1 MSQSPLFDVFGPG
14 LSELGALPDIGDDPI
29 GIVPLGRKRRIEDLM
44 SEEEQ
49 ASMLQNL
56 AYAGA
61 SGLSGFGW
69 LLDTPG
75 SMVRGLLSGG
85 PGKAISALWESSDD
99 RVTGRELARQYGL
112 AGDQDNWANFGGGL
126 ATEVLLDPLTYA
138 SFGLA
143 PLLGGVAKTAAGKA
157 AQKAALFSGDL
168 GLVAKQAVDR
178 GLRPAGYGRMMLQR
192 ETPEAYLQM
201 LRQIDPAR
209 ADELAEN
216 FAKVAGDQAP
226 ELLGQRMSGSNR
238 LSIPGLYDGAFDMFG
253 GRVGDRITQASDWL
267 GQAAQ
272 QTPVLGDAL
281 RNLRGLF
288 DSRVLGRTSE
298 ADQWRARAVTEA
310 ERLGELDANKWLG
323 ERLPTIANEIGME
336 RWQDTAFKRQFSEAF
351 GIAMENQQGTEA
363 WRGLPEEIR
372 NLFDGGGG
380 SMLVDEAR
388 AFQQRA
394 IKRAR
399 ELGLPLAETS
409 LPFDIGYLTR
419 QKVFPENPR
428 MAEGYEAATRKVLG
442 EGTELFNLPGEAS
455 RKDWTRPFPRWV
467 LNKMA
472 KDGDFQDALR
482 SMRPDIQP
490 QDVQDTVDRWLRA
503 NAPEYWSQA
512 KTNGVSGP
520 FSYLLKDA
528 GDDAGK
534 AAAALEKA
542 QRLYGE
548 LADSI
553 ASMPKNY
560 AEEGLPF
567 YGDALTDFTNYVRSR
582 GRTERVGQTLYDE
595 LAKAAIRAPRTPGF
609 SSFTAREALQKFG
622 LDVEAGQ
629 VLDDAGDVIERS
641 KAEKL
646 LEAAIGRN
654 RSRNGLNP
662 IQAGIEDARLDI
674 DNLRIPQDLV
684 ESLTAGVQK
693 ARVPNEATGLLKIYD
708 DYLQRFKTLALLFPS
723 RYTRDAYSGS
733 FAAGTQGLFNP
744 LDSAAGF
751 QVGRG
756 NYRPLAN
763 RLRGGLFR
771 KAAPGYEGLS
781 EEDAILKFLS
791 ESSGQ
796 ALTDFNITDDL
807 ARNASNLTTPDV
819 FPGSAGKY
827 LQGVGSKMDP
837 RTAAFYNIFATRRRS
852 GNPNWLL
859 DAGDRAA
866 TASDS
871 WNRIGTYLT
880 AIRQGYTPEA
890 AKQMADLTQ
899 VVYRPEAFSSFE
911 RDVIKRLVPFYSYS
925 KGIAPLV
932 ADNLIN
938 QPAGLMGQSIRFVN
952 RAGEPSED
960 RFVPEYLRQ
969 SAAIPLSEDIPVI
982 GPLLGLDTPGVTRF
996 LTNIDLPHEGLLNL
1010 FTPGLGNTLTSQVA
1024 NSAMRTGQNL
1034 LGQMTPAFK
1043 GPLEYVM
1050 DRQFFTG
1057 RQLSDLYSM
1066 LEHDF
1071 GPVGRP
1077 LEQAIANA
1085 PGGSRLL
1092 GLIRQARDERISPS
1106 ERAAKMVF
1114 NTLTGMKLQ
1123 DVDQDRTV
1131 RLAARSALNELLN
1144 QAEGIGTYENLF
1156 IKNEDLMK
1164 LSPQEQRQYLL
1175 YRVLQSRA
1183 AREARERKKAEALAD
1198 PMQMLG
1204 VG

>member
-1 MSQSPLFDVFGPG
+1 MARSPLFDLFDPYG
-14 LSELGALPDIGDDPI
+14 LVRRGGGATDPI
-29 GIVPLGRKRRIEDLM
+29 GVAPLGGDPRVEDLM

-85 PGKAISALWESSDD
+85 PAKAISALWETSDD

-112 AGDQDNWANFGGGL
+112 AGPQDNWGNFGAGI
-126 ATEVLLDPLTYA
+126 AAEVALDPLTYL

-143 PLLGGVAKTAAGKA
+143 PLLGGVAKTASGKA
-157 AQKAALFSGDL
+157 AQKAAMFTGDL
-168 GLVAKQAVDR
+168 GLVAKQAVDK

-192 ETPEAYLQM
+192 ETPEAYLEM

-226 ELLGQRMSGSNR
+226 ELLGQRMSASNR

-253 GRVGDRITQASDWL
+253 ERAGDRITQAADWI

-272 QTPVLGDAL
+272 QTPYLGSAM
-281 RNLRGLF
+281 RNLRGMF
-288 DSRVLGRTSE
+288 WSPTLGRTAE
-298 ADQWRARAVTEA
+298 ADQWRARAVSEA

-323 ERLPTIANEIGME
+323 ERMPAIANEIGME
-336 RWQDTAFKRQFSEAF
+336 QWQNTAFKRQLSDAF
-351 GIAMENQQGTEA
+351 GLAMENQQGTEA

-394 IKRAR
+394 IERAR
-399 ELGLPLAETS
+399 NLGLPLAETD

-428 MAEGYEAATRKVLG
+428 MAEGYAESTRKVLG
-442 EGTELFNLPGEAS
+442 EGTELFNIPGAAS
-455 RKDWTRPFPRWV
+455 RRDWTRPFPRWV

-472 KDGDFQDALR
+472 QDGDFQNALR
-482 SMRPDIQP
+482 SMRPDVSP
-490 QDVQDTVDRWLRA
+490 AGVQETVDDWLRA
-503 NAPEYWSQA
+503 NVPEYWA
-512 KTNGVSGP
+512 KTNTDGVMGP
-520 FSYLLKDA
+520 FSYLVKDA
-528 GDDAGK
+528 EAGSDEAADAL
-534 AAAALEKA
+534 AKA
-542 QRLYGE
+542 QKLYGE

-553 ASMPKNY
+553 ASLPKNF
-560 AEEGLPF
+560 ADESLPF
-567 YGDALTDFTNYVRSR
+567 YGDPLTDFTNYVRSR

-595 LAKAAIRAPRTPGF
+595 LAKAAINAPRTPGF
-609 SSFTAREALQKFG
+609 SSFTAREAMQKLG
-622 LDVEAGQ
+622 LNVEAGQ
-629 VLDDAGDVIERS
+629 VVDDAGAIIERS
-641 KAEKL
+641 NAEKL
-646 LEAAIGRN
+646 LASAIQRN
-654 RSRNGLNP
+654 RSTNGIDPLT
-662 IQAGIEDARLDI
+662 ARADDVRLDI
-674 DNLRIPQDLV
+674 DNLRVPQDMIEGL
-684 ESLTAGVQK
+684 LQGVQK
-693 ARVPNEATGLLKIYD
+693 ARTPSEAQGLLKIYD
-708 DYLQRFKTLALLFPS
+708 QFLQSFKSLALLFPS
-723 RYTRDAYSGS
+723 RYTRDMYSGS
-733 FAAGTQGLFNP
+733 FAGATQSAFNP
-744 LDSAAGF
+744 LDSLAGL
-751 QVGRG
+751 QTGRG
-756 NYRPLAN
+756 NYKALAR
-763 RLRGGLFR
+763 RLGPGLFR

-781 EEDAILKFLS
+781 EEDRILKFLS
-791 ESSGQ
+791 EAAGQ
-796 ALTDFNITDDL
+796 GLTDFNITDDL
-807 ARNASNLTTPDV
+807 ARNASNLTTPDL

-827 LQGVGSKMDP
+827 MQGVGAKMDP
-837 RTAAFYNIFATRRRS
+837 RTLAFYNLWAQRRRS

-871 WNRIGTYLT
+871 WNRIGTYLS
-880 AIRQGYTPEA
+880 AVRQGYTPEA
-890 AKQMADLTQ
+890 AKAVSDLTQ

-911 RDVIKRLVPFYSYS
+911 RDWIKRLVPFYSYS

-969 SAAIPLSEDIPVI
+969 SAAIPLSKDLPII
-982 GPLLGLDTPGVTRF
+982 GPLLGLSTPGVTRF

-1010 FTPGLGNTLTSQVA
+1010 FTPGLGNTLTSQFA
-1024 NSAMRTGQNL
+1024 NSVMRTGQNL
-1034 LGQMTPAFK
+1034 LGQASPAIK
-1043 GPLEYVM
+1043 GPLEYIL

-1071 GPVGRP
+1071 GPIGRP
-1077 LEQAIANA
+1077 LEQAFANA
-1085 PGGSRLL
+1085 PGGSRIL

-1106 ERAAKMVF
+1106 ERAAKMLF

-1156 IKNEDLMK
+1156 IKNEDLLK

-1204 VG
+1204 IG

>member
-1 MSQSPLFDVFGPG
+1 MSQSPLFD
-14 LSELGALPDIGDDPI
+14 LYGDDDEMLI
-29 GIVPLGRKRRIEDLM
+29 PLKRKRRIEDLM

-56 AYAGA
+56 AYAGS

-75 SMVRGLLSGG
+75 AMVRGGLSGG
-85 PGKAISALWESSDD
+85 LGKAVSALWETSDD

-112 AGDQDNWANFGGGL
+112 AGPQDNWGNFGGGL
-126 ATEVLLDPLTYA
+126 AAEVLLDPLTYM
-138 SFGLA
+138 SFGIA

-157 AQKAALFSGDL
+157 AQKAAMFSGDL

-178 GLRPAGYGRMMLQR
+178 GLRPQGFGRMALQR
-192 ETPEAYLQM
+192 ETPEAYLNL
-201 LRQIDPAR
+201 LRKLDPAR
-209 ADELAEN
+209 ADDLLKN
-216 FAKVAGDQAP
+216 FRTVAGDQAD
-226 ELLGQRMSGSNR
+226 ELLKQQMSASNR
-238 LSIPGLYDGAFDMFG
+238 LSIPILYDGATDLFG
-253 GRVGDRITQASDWL
+253 KGYGDWITRQSDRI

-272 QTPVLGDAL
+272 QTPVLGPAL

-323 ERLPTIANEIGME
+323 ERLPAIANEIGME
-336 RWQDTAFKRQFSEAF
+336 QWQNTGFRRQLSDAF
-351 GIAMENQQGTEA
+351 GLAMENQQGTEA
-363 WRGLPEEIR
+363 WRGLPDEIR
-372 NLFDGGGG
+372 SLFDGGGG

-388 AFQQRA
+388 GFQQRA
-394 IKRAR
+394 IERAR
-399 ELGLPLAETS
+399 ELGLPLAETE
-409 LPFDIGYLTR
+409 LPFDIGYMTR

-442 EGTELFNLPGEAS
+442 EGTELFNLPGESS
-455 RKDWTRPFPRWV
+455 RRDWTRPFPRWV

-472 KDGDFQDALR
+472 KDGEFQDALR
-482 SMRPDIQP
+482 SMRPDVQP
-490 QDVQDTVDRWLRA
+490 LGVQETVDNWLRT
-503 NAPEYWSQA
+503 NAPEYWA
-512 KTNGVSGP
+512 RTNTDGVSGP
-520 FSYLLKDA
+520 FSYLVKGA
-528 GDDAGK
+528 EEGSAE
-534 AAAALEKA
+534 AAEALAKA

-548 LADSI
+548 LADSV
-553 ASMPKNY
+553 ASMPKNFS
-560 AEEGLPF
+560 EEGLPF

-582 GRTERVGQTLYDE
+582 GKTERVGQTLYDE
-595 LAKAAIRAPRTPGF
+595 LAKAAINAPRTPGF

-622 LDVEAGQ
+622 MDLDAGQ
-629 VLDDAGDVIERS
+629 VVDDAGAVIERS
-641 KAEKL
+641 NAEKL

-662 IQAGIEDARLDI
+662 IQAGIEDVRLDI

-693 ARVPNEATGLLKIYD
+693 ARVPSEATGLLKGYD
-708 DYLQRFKTLALLFPS
+708 NFLQSFKSLALLFPS

-744 LDSAAGF
+744 LDSYAGF

-756 NYRPLAN
+756 NYKVLA
-763 RLRGGLFR
+763 RQLRGGFFG

-781 EEDAILKFLS
+781 DEDAVLKFLS
-791 ESSGQ
+791 EGAGQ
-796 ALTDFNITDDL
+796 RLTDFNVADDL
-807 ARNASNLTTPDV
+807 GRNASNLTTPDL
-819 FPGSAGKY
+819 FPGSAGPY
-827 LQGVGSKMDP
+827 MQGVAAKMDP
-837 RTAAFYNIFATRRRS
+837 RTRDFYNVFANRRRS

-859 DAGDRAA
+859 DTGDRAA

-911 RDVIKRLVPFYSYS
+911 RDVIKRLVPFYSYT

-932 ADNLIN
+932 ADNLVN

-969 SAAIPLSEDIPVI
+969 SAAVPLDGNVPLI
-982 GPLLGLDTPGVTRF
+982 GLNTPGITRF

-1010 FTPGLGNTLTSQVA
+1010 FTPGLGNTLTQKLT
-1024 NSAMRTGQNL
+1024 NTLTKTGQNI
-1034 LGQMTPAFK
+1034 LGQTSPALK
-1043 GPLEYVM
+1043 GPLELFT
-1050 DRQFFTG
+1050 DRQFYSG

-1066 LEHDF
+1066 AEKY
-1071 GPVGRP
+1071 GIPGGR
-1077 LEQAIANA
+1077 LWDQIVSNA
-1085 PGGSRLL
+1085 PGGSRLM
-1092 GLIRQARDERISPS
+1092 GLTRQLTDDRISLP
-1106 ERAAKMVF
+1106 ERLAKVGF
-1114 NTLTGMKLQ
+1114 NTLTGLKLQ

-1131 RLAARSALNELLN
+1131 RLAARSALNELLTQTPN
-1144 QAEGIGTYENLF
+1144 IGTYENLF

-1183 AREARERKKAEALAD
+1183 AREARERKKAQELAD

-1204 VG
+1204 LG